1 MKNYTIWEINL
12 GFRGLDM
19 NFNLPQESS
28 NLVLKG
34 IKKTKKK
41 FLCIGREKQGKKQ
54 NKCIWKLTKTDDFM
68 LNVNLSCTQEKL

>member
-28 NLVLKG
+28 KLVLKG
-34 IKKTKKK
+34 IKKKVP
-41 FLCIGREKQGKKQ
+41 CIGREKQGKKQ